1 MTYDE
6 YSYPTR
12 NNRFIFSLL
21 YYLGRTVPLRYG
33 QSLLSIGSGDGVHEQ
48 IFKSIVGSLNVFELN
63 NVERYDA
70 EKDKIPYEAESF
82 DFVFI
87 KSVIEHIRNTDLFLS
102 EIRRVLKKGGKVIIL
117 TPDYQ
122 RQKDFFFDD
131 YTHVKP
137 FTRTSLNMALL
148 LNNFKVKKCDWFFYY
163 KAIWEGYIAPNLLP
177 IRFAYWLTQ
186 MTGIKYFRWGAD
198 RQLFAIGEKE

>member
-1 MTYDE
+1 MDYKE

-12 NNRFIFSLL
+12 NERFVKELMWEVVRLSGDIFWK
-21 YYLGRTVPLRYG
+21 YI
-33 QSLLSIGSGDGVHEQ
+33 LSIGAEDGVHEKMLFHMGGQ
-48 IFKSIVGSLNVFELN
+48 VSILN
-63 NVERYDA
+63 NKEKYDA
-70 EKDKIPYEAESF
+70 EKDKIPYEDESF

-137 FTRTSLNMALL
+137 FTRKSLEMALL
-148 LNNFKVKKCDWFFYY
+148 LNSFKVKKCDWFFYY
-163 KAIWEGYIAPNLLP
+163 RAIWEGYVAPNLLP
-177 IRFAYWLTQ
+177 IRFAYFLTQ
-186 MTGIKYFRWGAD
+186 LTGIKYFRWGAD
-198 RQLFAIGEKE
+198 RQIFAIGEKE